1 MFNNDENSLL
11 SFIFYTFY
19 HSIKAIHSLFIFYCV
34 SNTLVPNETKRI
46 LIDLSWYAMELYT
59 ITEMNIKQ
67 SASQVKKNMIEK
79 YPFLSLLNKRR
90 NQPTTLYLNNVGD
103 IIDTTTNDANNIVYV
118 VTKDKNSN
126 YYSVIDYSLDHKDS
140 PRSNN
145 EVEYT
150 SDKKTVNNDDDN
162 KPNNDDKKTV
172 NNNHNNTANNDDKKT
187 ANNDDDN
194 KFSDDDN
201 KVADATN
208 PTNPTNTI
216 KHDLFDNKK
225 LKYTLLMCT
234 IEDYSNVESY
244 KWFIKLHTRRDPTYN
259 FYVNGNILLTKQFL
273 LYFTNNHYNDTNK
286 KELIDVIKKGTYKI
300 NILDNQ
306 AKPISWIGENK
317 AIELHKNGPVVI
329 ELENKEDIVQKKPR
343 ISIDEDIDISI
354 LDGIQ

>member
-1 MFNNDENSLL
+1 
-11 SFIFYTFY
+11 
-19 HSIKAIHSLFIFYCV
+19 
-34 SNTLVPNETKRI
+34 
-46 LIDLSWYAMELYT
+46 MELYT

-103 IIDTTTNDANNIVYV
+103 IIDATTNDANNIVYV

-140 PRSNN
+140 PRSKN

-150 SDKKTVNNDDDN
+150 SDKKTSSNDDKVANNDDDN

-172 NNNHNNTANNDDKKT
+172 NN
-187 ANNDDDN
+187 DDDN
-194 KFSDDDN
+194 KFSDDDDD
-201 KVADATN
+201 KVEDTTTATN
-208 PTNPTNTI
+208 KI

-286 KELIDVIKKGTYKI
+286 KELINVIKKGTYKI

-329 ELENKEDIVQKKPR
+329 EIENKEDIVQKKPR